1 MLVVAHGKYMHY
13 KTYLTTP
20 VSLSHA
26 LEIVSL
32 MSELRTFDSENSEPS
47 PSSLSLK
54 YRPNHVLNLY
64 QDATICRKRISTVLD
79 SGLSSWRDLG
89 AHDHQYPHFF
99 ITLYEKLAVLIV
111 PGVQQRWEV

>member
-32 MSELRTFDSENSEPS
+32 MSELKTFDSENSEPS
-47 PSSLSLK
+47 PSSLSEIL
-54 YRPNHVLNLY
+54 
-64 QDATICRKRISTVLD
+64 T
-79 SGLSSWRDLG
+79 
-89 AHDHQYPHFF
+89 
-99 ITLYEKLAVLIV
+99 
-111 PGVQQRWEV
+111 